1 MSLSANHFE
10 LFQNAVTFEI
20 DTNKLAESYR
30 DLQRTIHPD
39 KYVNAPERERRLAMQ
54 KAAQINEAFQTL
66 KNPLT
71 RALYIL
77 QLQGINT
84 NDEHHTTMDGDFL
97 MMQMELREQLAEITQ
112 LEQLNEFLS
121 RIEQY
126 QDNLNQKLSQQFAEE
141 NWQQAHDSVRQFQF
155 FNRLH
160 EQALQFEEELI

>member
-1 MSLSANHFE
+1 MSLSHFE
-10 LFQNAVTFEI
+10 IFQLPLSFDI
-20 DTNKLAESYR
+20 DTKKLAESYR
-30 DLQRTIHPD
+30 QLQRTVHPD
-39 KYVNAPERERRLAMQ
+39 KYANAPDRERRLAMQ

-84 NDEHHTTMDGDFL
+84 NDEYHTAMDGEFL
-97 MMQMELREQLAEITQ
+97 MMQMELREQLAEMTQ
-112 LEQLNEFLS
+112 LSQVTEFLS

-126 QDNLNQKLSQQFAEE
+126 QHDLNQKLSQQFAEQ
-141 NWQQAHDSVRQFQF
+141 NWQQAHDTVRQFQF

-160 EQALQFEEELI
+160 EQALQLEEDFI

>member
-10 LFQNAVTFEI
+10 LFQNAVTFDI
-20 DTNKLAESYR
+20 DINKLSESYR
-30 DLQRTIHPD
+30 NLQRTIHPD
-39 KYVNAPERERRLAMQ
+39 KYANAPERERRLAMQ
-54 KAAQINEAFQTL
+54 RAAQINEAFQTL
-66 KNPLT
+66 KNPIT

-84 NDEHHTTMDGDFL
+84 NDEYHTTMDGDFL

-112 LEQLNEFLS
+112 LEQLNGFLS

-126 QDNLNQKLSQQFAEE
+126 QDDLNQKLSQQFAEDD
-141 NWQQAHDSVRQFQF
+141 WQQAHDSVRQFQF

-160 EQALQFEEELI
+160 EQALQLEEELI